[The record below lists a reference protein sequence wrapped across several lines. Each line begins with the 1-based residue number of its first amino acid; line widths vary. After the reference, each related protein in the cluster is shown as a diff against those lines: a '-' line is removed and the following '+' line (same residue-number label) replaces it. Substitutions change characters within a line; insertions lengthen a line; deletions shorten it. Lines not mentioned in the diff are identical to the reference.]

1 MTIDMNDFRAFQA
14 FMAFKA
20 GTAVTADPDNADGT
34 TPPVP
39 GSKKAKPVTAAEK
52 ATAKRMNAHR
62 LSQEAQEEV
71 AEAEEEAADTG
82 GADTLYALRHGAVSG
97 YGAITRYGVGLNK
110 AFGKG
115 WTLLRKGDG
124 GNGKATWD
132 RIEMERKSFVAL
144 CKDRGVGNPA
154 NYWKNAKKAAVAA
167 EGGAKKGTV
176 EPRAFKA
183 RLLTDCSKLLV
194 ATYRDADAG
203 KQAANVKKAGEL
215 LENAIQ
221 TLGGD
226 INALKAQAK
235 KALPGQPKGS

>member
-1 MTIDMNDFRAFQA
+1 MTISNDDMAKMIAA
-14 FMAFKA
+14 FMAAQATPAPAPAKM
-20 GTAVTADPDNADGT
+20 TAL
-34 TPPVP
+34 
-39 GSKKAKPVTAAEK
+39 EK
-52 ATAKRMNAHR
+52 AAAKRAADMR
-62 LSQEAQEEV
+62 ISKEAQEDV
-71 AEAEEEAADTG
+71 AEAEAEAADTG

-115 WTLLRKGDG
+115 WTLLRKDG
-124 GNGKATWD
+124 GGNAKATWD
-132 RIEMERKSFVAL
+132 RVEMERKSFVAL

-154 NYWKNAKKAAVAA
+154 DYWKKSKAAAVKA

-176 EPRAFKA
+176 EPRAIKA
-183 RLLTDCSKLLV
+183 RILDDAGKLLV
-194 ATYRDADAG
+194 ALYRDADSG

-215 LENAIQ
+215 LEGAIQ

-235 KALPGQPKGS
+235 KALPGRPKGS